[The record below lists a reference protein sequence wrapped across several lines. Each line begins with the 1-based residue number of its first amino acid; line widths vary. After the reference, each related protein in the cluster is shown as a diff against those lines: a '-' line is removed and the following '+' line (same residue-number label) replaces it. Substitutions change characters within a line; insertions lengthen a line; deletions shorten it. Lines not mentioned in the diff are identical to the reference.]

1 MKERCWP
8 KCPGLFVQHKNP
20 VGLLSLGASPFIG
33 WRERAVPR
41 FIRQVQF
48 NITMSFF
55 RIVMNMALR
64 SLLLA
69 YGMKCKPAPM
79 HFSWRHNQWTQESR
93 CAVLNRTAVCL
104 NLAGAP
110 CLYLPY
116 AGGLSG
122 RWRQSLP
129 TNRGRGPQDGGPRE
143 RASRRLL
150 AIPSIGSSIQRF
162 NCSRLCCM

>member
-1 MKERCWP
+1 MPGAVCSTQKPCGATLSGSFTIYWMERTCR
-8 KCPGLFVQHKNP
+8 
-20 VGLLSLGASPFIG
+20 APFHSSG
-33 WRERAVPR
+33 
-41 FIRQVQF
+41 QF
-48 NITMSFF
+48 NIKMFFF
-55 RIVMNMALR
+55 RIVMSMALR

-93 CAVLNRTAVCL
+93 CQVLNLTAVCL

-110 CLYLPY
+110 CLFLPY
-116 AGGLSG
+116 AGGLSR

-150 AIPSIGSSIQRF
+150 AIPSIGSSIQPF